1 MNTLTNKSPCRALGW
16 LPDVPDARDVPF
28 RSVYRVSRKVPSQT
42 DLRAGCSP
50 IEDQEELGSCTAQA
64 LAGALE
70 YLELKSLRGVLP
82 PNYRDLSRL
91 FIYYNERD
99 AMGTVKEDSGAMI
112 RVGIK
117 TLAKLGACREALWPY
132 DIGKF
137 ARKPA
142 GRCYTEAKDHL
153 ITAYQR
159 LSNLQE
165 MKACLAQGMPFVFGF
180 SVYEHVMTQAVARTG
195 VIRMP
200 KRGERLEGGHAV
212 MAVGYDDAAETLL
225 FRNSWGES
233 WGKKGYGQLPYGYL
247 SDRNLSDDFWTIQAT
262 ASDRYALLKPSPAQR
277 RQAESPNFIA
287 T

>member
-1 MNTLTNKSPCRALGW
+1 MNFPPFVHTSFGW

-28 RSVYRVSRKVPSQT
+28 RAIFRVPGKVPASA

-50 IEDQEELGSCTAQA
+50 IEDQGELGSCTAQA

-82 PNYRDLSRL
+82 PGYRDLSRL
-91 FIYYNERD
+91 FIYFNERA
-99 AMGTVKEDSGAMI
+99 AMGTVKSDSGAMI

-117 TLAKLGACREALWPY
+117 TLAKLGACREMLWPY

-137 ARKPA
+137 ARKPTE
-142 GRCYTEAKDHL
+142 RCYDEAKGHL

-159 LSNLQE
+159 LSGLQE

-180 SVYEHVMTQAVARTG
+180 SVYEHVMTSAVARTG

-200 KRGERLEGGHAV
+200 KPGERLEGGHAV
-212 MAVGYDDAAETLL
+212 MAVGYDDASETLL
-225 FRNSWGES
+225 FRNSWGGS

-247 SDRNLSDDFWTIQAT
+247 TDRNLSDDFWCIQAT
-262 ASDRYALLKPSPAQR
+262 ASDRYALRAHVRTDK
-277 RQAESPNFIA
+277 
-287 T
+287 